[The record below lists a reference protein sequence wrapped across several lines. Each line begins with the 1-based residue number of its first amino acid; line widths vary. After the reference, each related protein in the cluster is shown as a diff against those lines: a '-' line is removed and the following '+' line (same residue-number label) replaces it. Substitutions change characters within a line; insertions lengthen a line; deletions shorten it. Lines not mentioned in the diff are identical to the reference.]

1 MPDIAA
7 NIITLKKQ
15 IPSSVKLVAVSKTR
29 SPEEILEA
37 YGTDHKIFGENRVQ
51 ELLSKKDK
59 LPGDI
64 EWHLIGH
71 LQTNK
76 VKSIVPFISMIHSV
90 DSYRLLK
97 AIDSEAS
104 KIDRVVDCLLQF
116 HIAEEETKFG
126 FSMNEAVEMMES
138 DSYRQIGS
146 ARVCGVMGMA
156 TFTDDME
163 VVRNEFR
170 NLSGYFEELKEKYF
184 KQTPAF
190 RELSMGM
197 SGDFKTAI
205 EQGSTVVRIG
215 SIIFGERL

>member
-1 MPDIAA
+1 MTVIAN

-15 IPSSVKLVAVSKTR
+15 IPSSIKLVAVSKTR

-37 YGTDHKIFGENRVQ
+37 YGTGHRIFGENRVQ
-51 ELLSKKDK
+51 ELLSKKDT

-76 VKSIVPFISMIHSV
+76 VKYIAPFISMIHSV

-97 AIDSEAS
+97 AIDSEAK
-104 KIDRVVDCLLQF
+104 KINRVVDCLLQF
-116 HIAEEETKFG
+116 HIAMEETKFG
-126 FSMNEAVEMMES
+126 FSRNEALEMLES
-138 DSYRQIGS
+138 DSFRQIGS

-163 VVRNEFR
+163 VVKNEFR
-170 NLSGYFEELKEKYF
+170 NLSYFFTELKEKYF
-184 KQTPAF
+184 KHTPAF

-215 SIIFGERL
+215 SIIFGERK